1 MSEPPQHVAADP
13 AELARLR
20 GLNEDAA
27 KLSHAGEPKRA
38 LLVLREALE
47 FAQRLGRQDEE
58 MRALNIA
65 AMCHYHRGDYLAG
78 LASGFDAYQLS
89 VKLYD
94 PAGSGRA
101 LMGIAGAAYA
111 LLSYSEA
118 EQGFRRAVEI
128 AREIDDEDLELRA
141 MNSLGVVLGDM
152 NRFDEAEHLLREVWT
167 RLEPLGEGVQL
178 VRGISNLANVRK
190 KHGISLKAAG
200 IAQAAQ
206 EFEAAAVLM
215 NHALGMLRTFQSKYD
230 LAEKTGL
237 LGEILMLQ
245 GDYPEAEK
253 LLRQSLEWAQG
264 LRNHWLQSLALLSLA
279 KVHLECDRQAA
290 ALEAAHAAVNEAKQA
305 HRDEVELDA
314 QEVLAH
320 AQARIGRADDAAVT
334 RHLVEFTRERLEEER
349 ELSRREM
356 RLIWR
361 LVPDFSASAAA

>member
-1 MSEPPQHVAADP
+1 
-13 AELARLR
+13 
-20 GLNEDAA
+20 
-27 KLSHAGEPKRA
+27 
-38 LLVLREALE
+38 
-47 FAQRLGRQDEE
+47 
-58 MRALNIA
+58 
-65 AMCHYHRGDYLAG
+65 
-78 LASGFDAYQLS
+78 
-89 VKLYD
+89 
-94 PAGSGRA
+94 
-101 LMGIAGAAYA
+101 MGIAGAAYA

-128 AREIDDEDLELRA
+128 AREIEDEDLELRA

-152 NRFDEAEHLLREVWT
+152 GRFEESEHLLREVWT
-167 RLEPLGEGVQL
+167 RLEPRGEGVQL
-178 VRGISNLANVRK
+178 VRAISNLANVRK
-190 KHGISLKAAG
+190 KHGVKLKAAEAAH
-200 IAQAAQ
+200 AQQ

-230 LAEKTGL
+230 LADKTGL

-245 GDYPEAEK
+245 GEHAEAEK

-279 KVHLECDRQAA
+279 KVHLECDRRDA
-290 ALEAAHAAVNEAKQA
+290 ALEAAQSAVDEAKQA

-320 AQARIGRADDAAVT
+320 AQAKIGRAEDAAVT
-334 RHLVEFTRERLEEER
+334 RNLLEFTRERLEEER

-361 LVPDFSASAAA
+361 LVPDFGTQAAA

>member
-1 MSEPPQHVAADP
+1 MNEPAEPSP
-13 AELARLR
+13 ELARLR
-20 GLNEDAA
+20 RLNEDAA
-27 KLSHAGEPKRA
+27 KLSQAGEPKRA

-47 FAQRLGRQDEE
+47 LAQRLGRQDDE

-65 AMCHYHRGDYLAG
+65 AMCHYNRGDYLAG

-94 PAGSGRA
+94 PSGSGRA

-111 LLSYSEA
+111 LRSYGEA

-128 AREIDDEDLELRA
+128 AREIDDDDLELRA

-152 NRFDEAEHLLREVWT
+152 ARFDEAEQLLRAVWT
-167 RLEPLGEGVQL
+167 RLEPRGEGVQL
-178 VRGISNLANVRK
+178 VRAVANLANVRK
-190 KHGISLKAAG
+190 KHGVMLKAQGLAG
-200 IAQAAQ
+200 AHP

-230 LAEKTGL
+230 LADKTGL
-237 LGEILMLQ
+237 LGEILFLQ
-245 GDYPEAEK
+245 GEYAEAEK

-264 LRNHWLQSLALLSLA
+264 LHNHWLQSLAFLSLA
-279 KVHLECDRQAA
+279 RLHLECHRSNA
-290 ALEAAHAAVNEAKQA
+290 ALEAALAAVNEAKQA

-320 AQARIGRADDAAVT
+320 AQALVGRSDDAAVT

-361 LVPDFSASAAA
+361 LVPDFVTPSAA

>member
-1 MSEPPQHVAADP
+1 MSEPPQQVAADP

-47 FAQRLGRQDEE
+47 SAQRLGRQDEE

-167 RLEPLGEGVQL
+167 RLEPRGEGVQL

-200 IAQAAQ
+200 AAQAAQ

-245 GDYPEAEK
+245 GNYAEAEK

-279 KVHLECDRQAA
+279 RVHLECDREAA

-320 AQARIGRADDAAVT
+320 AQAKIGRADDAAVT
-334 RHLVEFTRERLEEER
+334 WHLIEFTRERLEEER

-361 LVPDFSASAAA
+361 LVPDFSTSAAA

>member
-1 MSEPPQHVAADP
+1 MTEQPPELSP
-13 AELARLR
+13 ELARLR

-27 KLSHAGEPKRA
+27 KLSQAGEPKRA

-47 FAQRLGRQDEE
+47 LAQRLGRQDDE

-65 AMCHYHRGDYLAG
+65 AMCHYNRGDYLAG

-94 PAGSGRA
+94 PSGSGRA

-111 LLSYSEA
+111 LRSHGEA

-152 NRFDEAEHLLREVWT
+152 DRFDEAEHLLRDVWT
-167 RLEPLGEGVQL
+167 RLEPRGEGVQL
-178 VRGISNLANVRK
+178 VRAVANLANVRK
-190 KHGISLKAAG
+190 KHGVMLKGRGAAG
-200 IAQAAQ
+200 ALQ

-230 LAEKTGL
+230 LADKTGL
-237 LGEILMLQ
+237 LGEILFLQ
-245 GDYPEAEK
+245 GSHAEAEK

-264 LRNHWLQSLALLSLA
+264 LRNHWLQSLAHLSLA
-279 KVHLECDRQAA
+279 RLHLECNRAAA
-290 ALEAAHAAVNEAKQA
+290 ALEAAQAAVNEAKQA

-314 QEVLAH
+314 QEVLAQ
-320 AQARIGRADDAAVT
+320 AQALVGRSDDAAVT

-361 LVPDFSASAAA
+361 LVPDFVTPAAA